1 MKTEK
6 IEKKYRITLSE
17 RQLYRVIECVED
29 IHRFM
34 GGQVEMHYATC
45 MLDNMHELHDKM
57 RKEIYPLVVPEL
69 HRQYGLNASYGWNGG
84 TCPNKHQKK
93 FLAETYYIY
102 RELRHQLTLMRDS
115 GEYNVYNSPTL
126 TCEDSG
132 EPIILEEIGNK
143 VGKDHETVS

>member
-1 MKTEK
+1 MKKT
-6 IEKKYRITLSE
+6 EKKYRITLSE

-34 GGQVEMHYATC
+34 GGQVELQYATC
-45 MLDNMHELHDKM
+45 MLDNMHELHAKM

-69 HRQYGLNASYGWNGG
+69 HRQHGRNASYGWNGS

-102 RELRHQLTLMRDS
+102 REILHQLTIRNDKDDWS
-115 GEYNVYNSPTL
+115 VYNGSTLHKYSITSPSYISVPFL
-126 TCEDSG
+126 SSN
-132 EPIILEEIGNK
+132 PA
-143 VGKDHETVS
+143 H

>member
-1 MKTEK
+1 MKIEK
-6 IEKKYRITLSE
+6 TEKKYRITLSE

-29 IHRFM
+29 IHRFI
-34 GGQVEMHYATC
+34 GGQVEMYNATC
-45 MLDNMHELHDKM
+45 MLDNMHELHNKM

-69 HRQYGLNASYGWNGG
+69 YRQHGFNASYGWDGS

-93 FLAETYYIY
+93 FLAETYYLY
-102 RELRHQLTLMRDS
+102 RELLHQLTLMRNS

-132 EPIILEEIGNK
+132 EPIMLEEL
-143 VGKDHETVS
+143 